1 MSIEKRIY
9 NNSKTPCERIRQK
22 VYNIN
27 ITNICNEYMLTLYTY
42 LYLLRYL
49 RLTYWTLWITDDY
62 SVKQSSYIVKHRWI
76 KLKNKGNKKREADMI
91 VNIKMCNMS
100 SM

>member
-1 MSIEKRIY
+1 MRYGDNRIHEIRRTNQPKEYKYNNKMGIETRIY

-27 ITNICNEYMLTLYTY
+27 ITNICNEYMLTIYTY

-49 RLTYWTLWITDDY
+49 RLT
-62 SVKQSSYIVKHRWI
+62 
-76 KLKNKGNKKREADMI
+76 
-91 VNIKMCNMS
+91 
-100 SM
+100 